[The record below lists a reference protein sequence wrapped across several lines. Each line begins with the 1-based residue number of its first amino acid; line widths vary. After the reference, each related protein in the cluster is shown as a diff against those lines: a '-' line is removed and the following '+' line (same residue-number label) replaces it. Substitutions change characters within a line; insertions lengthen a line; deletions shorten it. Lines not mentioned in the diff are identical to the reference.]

1 MTEISI
7 LLRQK
12 SVSTRPNLN
21 AEQYERWNTP
31 RKQSFK
37 APVKIKHVKYFL
49 WLVIVGLVIMIGTKG
64 NSSGNNSI
72 SKEKTYT
79 KSYKK
84 NTKKKRKKSN
94 TQVIK
99 ADTVQAVEESI
110 ARVDTAE
117 AKFNEPSTSIE
128 DDTTSI
134 RQ

>member
-1 MTEISI
+1 
-7 LLRQK
+7 
-12 SVSTRPNLN
+12 
-21 AEQYERWNTP
+21 
-31 RKQSFK
+31 
-37 APVKIKHVKYFL
+37 
-49 WLVIVGLVIMIGTKG
+49 MIGTKG